1 MIENII
7 KYTNLLNSILSR
19 TLFSSLLEIIIKENA
34 AMIQYPPYLK
44 AG

>member
-7 KYTNLLNSILSR
+7 KYTNFLFFYLFYQD
-19 TLFSSLLEIIIKENA
+19 FSSFKIIIKENA